1 MICWKRCTSRKYRLS
16 SNGTHSTHSELAL
29 ATRDC
34 VVISNDDGGGEQDT
48 TMTEEK
54 WQQSIPIPRKNMIED
69 EKQPASSSSSE
80 SSVIRKQPITDDEV
94 IVNQGAMMGAGEV
107 EDEIPP
113 PSVVPTVTT
122 GRAQSPII
130 SAFIDDRLE
139 QLRQQYRD
147 LDSVHV
153 FSEEGECASVVSLS
167 SSCSYESKGSEYTLE
182 RLKKAG
188 PEFQKFAGLL
198 EMFKVDEEAEGDDV
212 ESRLVHTGLTQTQ
225 TQTEAG
231 SQSQSQGM
239 GPGGRGGTGFYF

>member
-1 MICWKRCTSRKYRLS
+1 MICWKHCTSRKYRLH
-16 SNGTHSTHSELAL
+16 SNGINSTHTELVL

-54 WQQSIPIPRKNMIED
+54 WQQSIPLPRKTMDED

-80 SSVIRKQPITDDEV
+80 SSVIRKQPITDNEV
-94 IVNQGAMMGAGEV
+94 IVNPGAMMGAGGV

-113 PSVVPTVTT
+113 PSVVSAVTT

-130 SAFIDDRLE
+130 SAFIDERLE

-147 LDSVHV
+147 LDSMHV
-153 FSEEGECASVVSLS
+153 FSEEGECTSVVSLN
-167 SSCSYESKGSEYTLE
+167 SSCSYESKDSEYTLE
-182 RLKKAG
+182 RLQKAG

-198 EMFKVDEEAEGDDV
+198 EMFQVDEEEGDDV

-225 TQTEAG
+225 TEAG

-239 GPGGRGGTGFYF
+239 GSGVRGTGFYF